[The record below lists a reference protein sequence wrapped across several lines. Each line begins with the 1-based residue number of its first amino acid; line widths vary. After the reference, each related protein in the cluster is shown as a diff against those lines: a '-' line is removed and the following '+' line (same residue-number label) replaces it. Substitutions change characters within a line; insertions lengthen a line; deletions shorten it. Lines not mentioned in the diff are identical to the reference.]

1 MYRIP
6 SIDFC
11 VHLFPSPSGCGE
23 IRTGRVV
30 SVPSYEF
37 YSGVGSYPFSASK
50 PSTIVCRA
58 RNEPTQRRIKPGSSQ
73 PTVPLPT
80 NCPLSLVCVCV
91 CACVCVWRWS
101 ENLQLSDL
109 TTSFLTVPAF
119 IYSLCVWCHEH
130 LQIVKPDSQCLCWIC
145 NIKSSWKQTGRCQEV
160 WHKLSVKS
168 PTREGKL

>member
-91 CACVCVWRWS
+91 CVCVKVIR
-101 ENLQLSDL
+101 E
-109 TTSFLTVPAF
+109 PAA
-119 IYSLCVWCHEH
+119 IRSHHLVSHCPRLYLLAVCVM
-130 LQIVKPDSQCLCWIC
+130 S
-145 NIKSSWKQTGRCQEV
+145 
-160 WHKLSVKS
+160 
-168 PTREGKL
+168 

>member
-80 NCPLSLVCVCV
+80 NCPLSLVCVYVSVRVCV
-91 CACVCVWRWS
+91 CEGDQRTCSYQISPPRFSLSPPLFTRCVCDVMSTCR
-101 ENLQLSDL
+101 LSN
-109 TTSFLTVPAF
+109 
-119 IYSLCVWCHEH
+119 
-130 LQIVKPDSQCLCWIC
+130 QIVSVCAGSATLRAHE
-145 NIKSSWKQTGRCQEV
+145 NKQVGVRRFGINCQ
-160 WHKLSVKS
+160 
-168 PTREGKL
+168 

>member
-91 CACVCVWRWS
+91 CVCVKVIR
-101 ENLQLSDL
+101 E
-109 TTSFLTVPAF
+109 PAA
-119 IYSLCVWCHEH
+119 IRSHHLVSHCPRLYLCVWCHEH